1 MRHEFRSLIYG
12 SISAMWTIGS
22 LTTPI
27 AGYIIGFYGLNIG
40 CRIIFL
46 LALCALV
53 PAFIVR
59 QIYLQEPELGRRVM
73 SDRSFSS
80 IKGYLNSLSVV
91 RRSRI
96 ILALLIIIIIAGFYN
111 SSYAYFS
118 LYLVHEDGI
127 GLSED
132 VASLIPSVSSMISLI
147 FSLTVVSR
155 LKSRDSYL
163 KTLILGYGLAL
174 LILINSRKGFLPTT
188 LLVAALLG
196 FCSTVAFSVSRTF
209 LSNQIDTADSRAR
222 AKILSISITLSS
234 LINLPTPT
242 LVGYLFSLNPRTP
255 FIIILANFL
264 TSMLILIGFLK
275 KQGSPP

>member
-1 MRHEFRSLIYG
+1 
-12 SISAMWTIGS
+12 MWTIGS

-91 RRSRI
+91 RRSRM